1 MSKDVAQCLGYKDAF
16 DTLKKHV
23 GEADKQN
30 CQNDSFETPRGF
42 FMKSNTTSP
51 PDTKL
56 QVFANPEFGEIRSVL
71 INGEPWL
78 IGKDVA
84 KALGYKE
91 PSKAA
96 REKVDPEDRGGVSKI
111 DTPSGTQTMTII
123 NESGLYALIL
133 SSKLTSA
140 KKFKRWVTSEVLPAI
155 RKTN

>member
-16 DTLKKHV
+16 DALKKHV

-56 QVFANPEFGEIRSVL
+56 QVFANPEFGEIRSAL
-71 INGEPWL
+71 IDGEPWL
-78 IGKDVA
+78 VGKDVA

-96 REKVDPEDRGGVSKI
+96 REKVDPEDRGGGVQNRHPLRNP
-111 DTPSGTQTMTII
+111 DNDRHQRVRPVLSGSFQQ
-123 NESGLYALIL
+123 A
-133 SSKLTSA
+133 A
-140 KKFKRWVTSEVLPAI
+140 
-155 RKTN
+155 